1 MQINKTNNVILLK
14 NVESN
19 LIDEAFIILKNNVN
33 LNMLEKNDVY
43 EIKTKKDILKEA
55 ELLINQEIDNNNLK
69 YEKFKIT
76 KMERKIKILKAINI
90 IMVIA
95 FILLAILK

>member
-90 IMVIA
+90 IIVIA